1 MQSLCF
7 HRPYDSLLQPGRTR
21 HACQS
26 MGPKGAWSY
35 VDAVVNLQG
44 VWRSSITTTNDA
56 DDIGRVEPA
65 KAIGPRNDIA
75 LACRRIGFPHT
86 RQTVQSSQVRLGHL
100 APSPTNQTAL
110 WSAALIPG
118 PKGP

>member
-21 HACQS
+21 LACQS

-44 VWRSSITTTNDA
+44 VWRSSITTT
-56 DDIGRVEPA
+56 
-65 KAIGPRNDIA
+65 
-75 LACRRIGFPHT
+75 T
-86 RQTVQSSQVRLGHL
+86 T
-100 APSPTNQTAL
+100 PTTSVGLNL
-110 WSAALIPG
+110 R
-118 PKGP
+118 KR